1 MKEAV
6 PHQKLLDCHLVI
18 TVKLGY
24 TSYKRAEEF
33 FYAQA
38 RAAGRKKVFSCL
50 VRKGGNAVT
59 AVYWLGGIIVLL
71 IIEALTLG
79 LTTIWFAGGAL
90 AAFIACVAGA
100 DLAVQIVLF
109 VVVSLGLLFF
119 TRPFAKRY
127 INRGTEKTNVEG
139 VIGREARV
147 TEQIDNRMETG
158 EAVLAGQYWS
168 ARAAGADEVIGK
180 GERVIVEAVEGV
192 KLIVRKIR

>member
-1 MKEAV
+1 M
-6 PHQKLLDCHLVI
+6 
-18 TVKLGY
+18 
-24 TSYKRAEEF
+24 
-33 FYAQA
+33 
-38 RAAGRKKVFSCL
+38 
-50 VRKGGNAVT
+50 T

-127 INRGTEKTNVEG
+127 INRG
-139 VIGREARV
+139 
-147 TEQIDNRMETG
+147 NRRGGTCRT
-158 EAVLAGQYWS
+158 VLVGPRCRSRRSDRQ
-168 ARAAGADEVIGK
+168 G
-180 GERVIVEAVEGV
+180 
-192 KLIVRKIR
+192 